1 MLKEDS
7 LTVKVYQVYLFNPQ
21 CLGQPVSQ
29 IIFLMKEF
37 SSIGSVAFQ
46 KYRNIGIALWSCI
59 AGDMGA
65 EKIRRGN
72 IRIIPKNIFSFWN
85 WT

>member
-1 MLKEDS
+1 VLKENP

-46 KYRNIGIALWSCI
+46 KYCNIGIALWSYF
-59 AGDMGA
+59 ARDMGA
-65 EKIRRGN
+65 EKALRESISTKDCR
-72 IRIIPKNIFSFWN
+72 
-85 WT
+85 